1 MKVLVIGASGRVGQ
15 KLTSKLLEADHQVVG
30 TTRKDNTLFEA
41 NNYSQIALDLEKSAK
56 DISKEIPSGIEAV
69 YFVSGSR
76 GKDLLNVDLHGAI
89 KSMQAAEMAGIKR
102 YVMLST
108 IYSLQP
114 TAWDTSADLYDYM
127 IAKHYA
133 DQWLIKNTDL
143 AYTIL
148 QPGALTENEGTGE
161 VELKVQ
167 EHGENPIEDVAEVLF
182 GLLGLKSSFKE
193 VISMRSGETPIK
205 NALANL

>member
-30 TTRKDNTLFEA
+30 TTRKDEKLFEA
-41 NNYSQIALDLEKSAK
+41 NNYSQIALDLEKSAE
-56 DISKEIPSGIEAV
+56 DLSSEIPSDVEAV

-143 AYTIL
+143 DYTIL
-148 QPGALTENEGTGE
+148 QPGSLTENAGTGE

-182 GLLGLKSSFKE
+182 GLLDLKSSFKE
-193 VISMRSGETPIK
+193 VIPMRSGDTPIK

>member
-30 TTRKDNTLFEA
+30 TTRKDEKLFEA
-41 NNYSQIALDLEKSAK
+41 NNYSQIALDLEKSAE
-56 DISKEIPSGIEAV
+56 DLSNEIPSGVEAV

-143 AYTIL
+143 DYTIL
-148 QPGALTENEGTGE
+148 QPGSLTENAGTGE

-182 GLLGLKSSFKE
+182 GLLDLKSSFKE
-193 VISMRSGETPIK
+193 VISMRSGDTPIK

>member
-30 TTRKDNTLFEA
+30 TTRKDEKLFEA

-56 DISKEIPSGIEAV
+56 DLSSEIPSDVEAV

-143 AYTIL
+143 DYTIL
-148 QPGALTENEGTGE
+148 QPGSLTENAGTGE

-167 EHGENPIEDVAEVLF
+167 EQGENPIEDVAEVLF
-182 GLLGLKSSFKE
+182 GLLDLKSSFKE
-193 VISMRSGETPIK
+193 VISMRSGDTPIK

>member
-30 TTRKDNTLFEA
+30 TTRKDEKLFEA
-41 NNYSQIALDLEKSAK
+41 NNYSQITLDLEKSAE
-56 DISKEIPSGIEAV
+56 DLSNEIPSDVEAV

-89 KSMQAAEMAGIKR
+89 KSIQAAEMAGIKR
-102 YVMLST
+102 FVMLST
-108 IYSLQP
+108 IYSLKP
-114 TAWDTSADLYDYM
+114 TAWDTSADLYNYM

-143 AYTIL
+143 DYTIL
-148 QPGALTENEGTGE
+148 QPGSLTENAGIGE

-182 GLLGLKSSFKE
+182 GLIDLKSSFKE
-193 VISMRSGETPIK
+193 VISMRSGDTPIK

>member
-30 TTRKDNTLFEA
+30 TTRKDEKLFEA
-41 NNYSQIALDLEKSAK
+41 NNYSQIALDLEKSAE
-56 DISKEIPSGIEAV
+56 DLSNEIPSDVEAV

-143 AYTIL
+143 DYTIL
-148 QPGALTENEGTGE
+148 QPGSLTENAGTGE

-182 GLLGLKSSFKE
+182 GLLDLKSSFKE
-193 VISMRSGETPIK
+193 VISMRSGDTPIK

>member
-15 KLTSKLLEADHQVVG
+15 KLTSKLPEADHQVVG
-30 TTRKDNTLFEA
+30 TTRKDEKLFEA
-41 NNYSQIALDLEKSAK
+41 NNYSQIALDLEKSAE
-56 DISKEIPSGIEAV
+56 DLSNEIPSDVEAV

-143 AYTIL
+143 DYTIL
-148 QPGALTENEGTGE
+148 QPGSLTENAGTGE

-182 GLLGLKSSFKE
+182 GLLDLKSSFKE
-193 VISMRSGETPIK
+193 VIPMRSGDTPIK

>member
-30 TTRKDNTLFEA
+30 TTRKDEKLFEA
-41 NNYSQIALDLEKSAK
+41 NNYSQIALDLEKSAE
-56 DISKEIPSGIEAV
+56 DLSNEIPSDVEAV

-143 AYTIL
+143 DYTIL
-148 QPGALTENEGTGE
+148 QPGSLTENAGTGE

-167 EHGENPIEDVAEVLF
+167 EQGENPIEDVAEVLF
-182 GLLGLKSSFKE
+182 GLLDLKSSFKE
-193 VISMRSGETPIK
+193 VISMRSGDTPIK

>member
-30 TTRKDNTLFEA
+30 TTRKDEKLFEA
-41 NNYSQIALDLEKSAK
+41 NNYSQIALDLEKSAE
-56 DISKEIPSGIEAV
+56 DLSSEIPSGVEAV

-102 YVMLST
+102 FVMLST

-143 AYTIL
+143 DYTIL
-148 QPGALTENEGTGE
+148 QPGSLTENAGTGE

-182 GLLGLKSSFKE
+182 GLLDLKSSFKE
-193 VISMRSGETPIK
+193 VISMRSGDTPIK

>member
-30 TTRKDNTLFEA
+30 TTRKDEKLFEA
-41 NNYSQIALDLEKSAK
+41 NNYSQIALDLEKSPE
-56 DISKEIPSGIEAV
+56 DLSNEIPSDVEAV

-143 AYTIL
+143 DYTIL
-148 QPGALTENEGTGE
+148 QPGSLTENAGTGE

-167 EHGENPIEDVAEVLF
+167 EQGENPIEDVAEVLF
-182 GLLGLKSSFKE
+182 GLLDLKSSFKE
-193 VISMRSGETPIK
+193 VISMRSGDTPIK

>member
-30 TTRKDNTLFEA
+30 TTRKDEKLFEA

-56 DISKEIPSGIEAV
+56 DLSSEIPSDVEAV

-143 AYTIL
+143 DYTIL
-148 QPGALTENEGTGE
+148 QPGSLTENAGTGE

-167 EHGENPIEDVAEVLF
+167 EQGENPIEDVAEVLF
-182 GLLGLKSSFKE
+182 GLLDLKSSFKE
-193 VISMRSGETPIK
+193 IISMRSGDTPIK

>member
-1 MKVLVIGASGRVGQ
+1 M
-15 KLTSKLLEADHQVVG
+15 
-30 TTRKDNTLFEA
+30 
-41 NNYSQIALDLEKSAK
+41 
-56 DISKEIPSGIEAV
+56 
-69 YFVSGSR
+69 
-76 GKDLLNVDLHGAI
+76 HGAI

-143 AYTIL
+143 DYTIL
-148 QPGALTENEGTGE
+148 QPGSLTENAGTGE

-182 GLLGLKSSFKE
+182 GLLDLKSSFKE
-193 VISMRSGETPIK
+193 VIPMRSGDTPIK

>member
-30 TTRKDNTLFEA
+30 TTRKDEKLFEA
-41 NNYSQIALDLEKSAK
+41 NNYSQIALDLEKSAE
-56 DISKEIPSGIEAV
+56 DLSNEIPSDVEAV

-143 AYTIL
+143 DYTIL
-148 QPGALTENEGTGE
+148 QPGSLTENAGTGE

-167 EHGENPIEDVAEVLF
+167 EQGENPIEDVAEVLF
-182 GLLGLKSSFKE
+182 GLLDLKSSFKE
-193 VISMRSGETPIK
+193 VIPMRSGDTPIK
-205 NALANL
+205 NALGNL

>member
-30 TTRKDNTLFEA
+30 TTRKDEKLFEA
-41 NNYSQIALDLEKSAK
+41 NNYSQIALDLEKSAE
-56 DISKEIPSGIEAV
+56 DLSNEIPSDVEAV

-76 GKDLLNVDLHGAI
+76 GKDLLNIDLHGAI

-143 AYTIL
+143 DYTIL
-148 QPGALTENEGTGE
+148 QPGSLTENAGTGE

-182 GLLGLKSSFKE
+182 GLLDLKSSFKE
-193 VISMRSGETPIK
+193 VISMRSGDTPIK

>member
-30 TTRKDNTLFEA
+30 TTRKDEKLFEA
-41 NNYSQIALDLEKSAK
+41 NNYSQIALDLEKSAE
-56 DISKEIPSGIEAV
+56 DLSNEIPSDVEAV

-143 AYTIL
+143 DYTIL
-148 QPGALTENEGTGE
+148 QPGSLTENAGTGE

-182 GLLGLKSSFKE
+182 GLLDLKSSFKE
-193 VISMRSGETPIK
+193 VIPMRSGDTPIK

>member
-30 TTRKDNTLFEA
+30 TTRKDEKLFEA
-41 NNYSQIALDLEKSAK
+41 NNYSQIALDLEKSPE
-56 DISKEIPSGIEAV
+56 DLSNEIPSDVEAV

-143 AYTIL
+143 DYTIL
-148 QPGALTENEGTGE
+148 QPGSLTENAGTGE

-167 EHGENPIEDVAEVLF
+167 EQGENPIEDVAEVLF
-182 GLLGLKSSFKE
+182 GLLDLKSSFKE
-193 VISMRSGETPIK
+193 VISMRSGDTPIK
-205 NALANL
+205 NALTNL

>member
-30 TTRKDNTLFEA
+30 TTRKDEKLFEA
-41 NNYSQIALDLEKSAK
+41 NNYSQIALDLEKSAE
-56 DISKEIPSGIEAV
+56 DLSNEIPSDVEAV

-76 GKDLLNVDLHGAI
+76 GKDLLNIDLHGAI

-143 AYTIL
+143 DYTIL
-148 QPGALTENEGTGE
+148 QPGSLTENAGTGE

-182 GLLGLKSSFKE
+182 GLLDLKSSFKE
-193 VISMRSGETPIK
+193 VIPMRSGDTPIK